1 MKTRLDQL
9 RTLLAEA
16 SEGADGD
23 IDTLVVGHQTN
34 IHYLSGFTGSAGTL
48 VVHGDTAILVTDG
61 RYTEQARH
69 ELAANDPSIELV
81 IGVGDGWS
89 DVVSAIGSASRVGLE
104 ASHVTWST
112 QQRYVEGVSGTIV
125 ATRNLVEQ
133 LREIKTDAE
142 VDLIRSAAEIAD
154 RALSIVRPRLGE
166 TPTEREIAGA
176 LDATMRSLGADRSG
190 FDTIVAS
197 GPNAARPHHQPSDR
211 VIVQGDLVIIDMG
224 AERRR
229 YRSDMSRS
237 FSIGEPDERSAELLD
252 AVKAAQAAGVAA
264 IGPGVP
270 TSEIDA
276 ACRDHLKAAGLDQ
289 FFTHGTGHGVG
300 LDIHEAPSVSARA
313 TATLA
318 PGHIITVEPG
328 AYIPNFGGVRWEDTV
343 LVTSTGTD
351 VLTRSDKHAI
361 ISV

>member
-1 MKTRLDQL
+1 MMTRLDQL
-9 RTLLAEA
+9 RGLFPKAHD
-16 SEGADGD
+16 GADRG
-23 IDTLVVGHQTN
+23 IDTLVIGHQTN
-34 IHYLSGFTGSAGTL
+34 IRYLCGFTGSAGTL
-48 VVHGDTAILVTDG
+48 VVNPDAAMLVTDG
-61 RYTEQARH
+61 RYTEQARL
-69 ELAANDPSIELV
+69 ELDAHDPSIELI
-81 IGVGDGWS
+81 IGVGDGWT
-89 DVVSAIGSASRVGLE
+89 DVVSAVGSAARVGLE
-104 ASHVTWST
+104 AAHVTWST
-112 QQRYVEGVSGTIV
+112 QQRYVDDISGRII
-125 ATRNLVEQ
+125 ATRDLVER

-142 VDLIRSAAEIAD
+142 VDSIRAAAEIAD

-166 TPTEREIAGA
+166 SLTERDIAGA

-211 VIVQGDLVIIDMG
+211 VIIEGDLVIVDMG
-224 AERRR
+224 AERGS

-237 FSIGEPDERSAELLD
+237 FSIGEPNQRSAELLD
-252 AVKAAQAAGVAA
+252 AVKAAQSAGVAA
-264 IGPGVP
+264 VAAGVP
-270 TSEIDA
+270 ASEIDA
-276 ACRDHLKAAGLDQ
+276 ACRDHLKTAGLAE

-328 AYIPNFGGVRWEDTV
+328 VYIPEFGGVRWEDTL
-343 LVTSTGTD
+343 LVTSTGSES
-351 VLTRSDKHAI
+351 LTRSDKHTI